1 MFRILS
7 AISALIVVV
16 GFAIWVA
23 NLDFSFGAEHQGYKR
38 LSGTVAEGFV
48 YRSSKEPFPR
58 ATCKTLKMG
67 KVKLG
72 PFSVGPLST
81 LTIED
86 LIVNLPPHEKKDTVA
101 KSSKV
106 KHRGSE
112 SALQITDFLGLNS
125 LVEISHPKA
134 ARRFSKI
141 VINGLELNRMEGAV
155 LRPVLRAARLE
166 SQMQRVI
173 LKDVIVYCED
183 REEMH
188 HTAELVLNQT
198 PRLIWPGGEF
208 VIDAPHVLL

>member
-16 GFAIWVA
+16 GFAVWVA
-23 NLDFSFGAEHQGYKR
+23 NLDFSFEAEHQGYKR

-58 ATCKTLKMG
+58 ATCKTLKIG

-81 LTIED
+81 LTIEE
-86 LIVNLPPHEKKDTVA
+86 LIVNLPSEEKTAAA
-101 KSSKV
+101 KKTID
-106 KHRGSE
+106 KHCGSE
-112 SALQITDFLGLNS
+112 SSTQVTDFLGLNS

-134 ARRFSKI
+134 ARKFSKI

-166 SQMQRVI
+166 NQKRRII

-208 VIDAPHVLL
+208 VFDAPHNSP